1 MNEEQSYTLSIKDII
16 LPAVFT
22 ISGLMLINPSVTIA
36 GLFGI
41 VLVFIAA
48 FMVAA
53 KIIGLMIEAEEGDE
67 DGN

>member
-22 ISGLMLINPSVTIA
+22 ISGLMLINPSVSIA

-53 KIIGLMIEAEEGDE
+53 KIIGLMLEAEEGDE
-67 DGN
+67 E